1 MENFF
6 NWMSKPIPHN
16 EVVVWFEVHNIIP
29 EKVELFGDIFLG
41 LSQTVLQTY
50 LGHDSQE
57 TRINMSED
65 DIDNHFEWCW
75 KKVLRNFELENIH
88 IENNGEHKNYLKGFF
103 YDSFYNQERAD
114 MRDAIPKFIKEL
126 FDLDKPFA
134 KSDLD
139 ILTEIY
145 RLLDRSVGHV

>member
-6 NWMSKPIPHN
+6 NWMSKPIPPH

-29 EKVELFGDIFLG
+29 EKVELFGDVFLG
-41 LSQTVLQTY
+41 LSQIIIQTY

-57 TRINMSED
+57 TKIFLSEKD
-65 DIDNHFEWCW
+65 VQNHFEWCW
-75 KKVLRNFELENIH
+75 KRILRNFEMENIL
-88 IENNGEHKNYLKGFF
+88 IEEKGEHKDYLKTFF
-103 YDSFYNQERAD
+103 YDSFYNQEKQD
-114 MRDAIPKFIKEL
+114 MREAIPSFITEM

-145 RLLDRSVGHV
+145 RLLDKSVSHI